1 MFQVSRKKAA
11 ETIKPARTTR
21 AMRVFF
27 IKLSPA
33 TEIGVF
39 RRCSTAMLRRPV
51 SGTRPG
57 NTVFLRRGDDGKVRI
72 WRECGSFLGSFDVA
86 TITGP
91 ALVDDARQQAAVAGT
106 AFPAVP
112 RPIAHVGMMC
122 SCQSCIG
129 CLHAGALGLHFWYPD
144 RVRG

>member
-1 MFQVSRKKAA
+1 MIRLPPRATRTDTLFPYTPLFRSTVAEGGGVFQVSRKKPP

-27 IKLSPA
+27 IKLLPA

-72 WRECGSFLGSFDVA
+72 WRECGSLPRLFRRCNYNRRAEDRRVGNELVRRFRSR
-86 TITGP
+86 GP
-91 ALVDDARQQAAVAGT
+91 QC
-106 AFPAVP
+106 
-112 RPIAHVGMMC
+112 H
-122 SCQSCIG
+122 
-129 CLHAGALGLHFWYPD
+129 
-144 RVRG
+144 

>member
-1 MFQVSRKKAA
+1 MRISDWSSDVCSSDLRGKHSAGSTFSTGAEGGGIFQVSRKKPP

-57 NTVFLRRGDDGKVRI
+57 NTVFLRRGDDRSEEHTSELQPLM
-72 WRECGSFLGSFDVA
+72 RTS
-86 TITGP
+86 
-91 ALVDDARQQAAVAGT
+91 
-106 AFPAVP
+106 
-112 RPIAHVGMMC
+112 
-122 SCQSCIG
+122 
-129 CLHAGALGLHFWYPD
+129 HAGFCFKK
-144 RVRG
+144 